1 VKKVVAAF
9 LFTAMLASPVLAW
22 EAQTT
27 HAGLA
32 EQAATGS
39 VLHTRLVELGFSG
52 GLYDELTVPPD
63 DAPALMASLAQYSPA
78 GGFTPDSRGRQFAVG
93 WLVAGAVMAD
103 SSADWAAN
111 HFYDPTTGAGLSAA
125 RSLLQRVTMLLGEGL
140 PPTHGT
146 SALDWI
152 SSKDNPLSVV
162 GFAAQYARAIRG
174 ATPAERQ
181 RDMAGA
187 LIAAG
192 AVLHVL
198 QDLGSPS
205 HVRDDLQAHLDRLGP
220 ARDDLGSR
228 FERIAAL
235 AYGRLGV
242 PAADPIARTSLAA
255 FFHDADG
262 RGLADLTSASYF
274 SASTLPRDV
283 SLQTQRAR
291 DELEARLTRAL
302 VRPLPSLPSR
312 LNLLA
317 AGDDD
322 GASLDSA
329 AGTCLARYHVQD
341 GTLSFSTDDDCL
353 LEQVDAILPQV
364 VGYGA
369 GLIDHLFRG
378 ELVIAPD
385 LAAAKG
391 TIAVLVTPRAAL
403 GAGTLELFSEDARG
417 VRTAIGAP
425 TAVTSAAAGA
435 VVGTATAPE
444 GGVRIVAL
452 FTGVDGTGEA
462 VVAAGSGS

>member
-1 VKKVVAAF
+1 MKRTLAGILLAAAIVAPAH
-9 LFTAMLASPVLAW
+9 AW

-32 EQAATGS
+32 EQAAAGS

-52 GLYDELTVPPD
+52 GLYDELTVPPE
-63 DAPALMASLAQYSPA
+63 DAPALLDSLAQYSPV

-93 WLVAGAVMAD
+93 WLVAGAVLAD

-111 HFYDPTTGAGLSAA
+111 HFYDPATGKGLSAS
-125 RSLLQRVTMLLGEGL
+125 RTLLQRATMLLGEAL

-152 SSKDNPLSVV
+152 SSADNPLGLQ
-162 GFAAQYARAIRG
+162 GFTDQYAKAVRAK
-174 ATPAERQ
+174 TPGERQ
-181 RDMAGA
+181 RHMAGA

-205 HVRDDLQAHLDRLGP
+205 HVRDDLSAHLERLGP
-220 ARDDLGSR
+220 DANDLGSR

-242 PAADPIARTSLAA
+242 PAADAIARPSIAA

-262 RGLADLTSASYF
+262 LGLADVTAGAYF
-274 SASTLPRDV
+274 SASTLPHDV

-291 DELEARLTRAL
+291 DELEQRLTRAL

-317 AGDDD
+317 AGDED
-322 GASLDSA
+322 GATLDPG
-329 AGTCLARYHVQD
+329 GTCLARYHVD
-341 GTLSFSTDDDCL
+341 NGTLTFSTDDECMLD
-353 LEQVDAILPQV
+353 QVDAILPQV

-369 GLIDHLFRG
+369 GLIDHLLRG
-378 ELVIAPD
+378 ELIVTADP
-385 LAAAKG
+385 AAAKG
-391 TIAVLVTPRAAL
+391 TLGVTIASRIAL
-403 GAGTLELFSEDARG
+403 GAGSLELFSEDARG
-417 VRTAIGAP
+417 VRTPIGA
-425 TAVTSAAAGA
+425 ATSVANAQAGA
-435 VVGTATAPE
+435 VLGTAVANE

-462 VVAAGSGS
+462 VVSAGAGS